1 MALNAVKILFLSLIT
16 CGVITACVSEP
27 KVNLNTPEG
36 LFQMGEFYQKQ
47 DRYEEAI
54 QQYKTL
60 SNKFPYSKLA
70 TEAEL
75 QVADCH
81 YKREEFIESAAAY
94 KTFKELHPRYARIDY
109 VTWAAAES
117 LRQQL
122 PATVDKDL
130 AQATPAIAFYEE
142 IVTLYP
148 TSPHAAEAK
157 ENRLKLIQMLAD
169 KEIYIAD
176 FYYRQ
181 EKYISALTRYE
192 QFLQSFPQ
200 NQRVPYV
207 LLWALKSADKVKA
220 QDKLRQYASVL
231 QANYPST
238 REAKQAKS
246 EFPNAAR

>member
-1 MALNAVKILFLSLIT
+1 MALKSFQYLCFSLLACTFIS
-16 CGVITACVSEP
+16 ACVSEP

-36 LFQMGEFYQKQ
+36 LYKMGEFYEKQ

-54 QQYKTL
+54 QQFKTL

-70 TEAEL
+70 AEAEL

-81 YKREEFIESAAAY
+81 FKREEYIEAAAAY
-94 KTFKELHPRYARIDY
+94 KTFKELHPKHPRIDY
-109 VTWAAAES
+109 VTYSAAES
-117 LRQQL
+117 LREQL
-122 PATVDKDL
+122 PSTVDKDL
-130 AQATPAIAFYEE
+130 SQAPPAIAFYEE
-142 IVTLYP
+142 ILTLYP
-148 TSPHAAEAK
+148 TSPHAAESK
-157 ENRLKLIQMLAD
+157 EKRLKLIQMLAD

-176 FYYRQ
+176 FYYKQ
-181 EKYISALTRYE
+181 EKYISSLTRYE

-207 LLWALKSADKVKA
+207 LLWAAKSAERANVPDKI
-220 QDKLRQYASVL
+220 RQFVGQLVAT
-231 QANYPST
+231 YPST